1 MFWNLCIMTGECLT
15 EEAGDKIDAHL
26 PSVLGCLYT
35 RVATSAATP
44 YLFNIHDIHLSHRI
58 NKV

>member
-15 EEAGDKIDAHL
+15 EEAGNKIDAHL

-44 YLFNIHDIHLSHRI
+44 DLFNIQDIH
-58 NKV
+58 